1 MLAGKGEHLRG
12 GRAEAA
18 QEHPN
23 KQQNEI
29 VAVPGNNTQ
38 AKTPSRQQNNQ
49 AFAIAFS
56 VGTPGQKLA
65 DQDANDGAPGEE
77 EANHRRTRV
86 DFVGQKQAQRR
97 RFVTHRQ
104 YR

>member
-1 MLAGKGEHLRG
+1 MLAGKGEHLRVG

-29 VAVPGNNTQ
+29 VAVPGKQHAGENAQQT
-38 AKTPSRQQNNQ
+38 AKQSG
-49 AFAIAFS
+49 FAIAFS

-77 EANHRRTRV
+77 EANHRRTR
-86 DFVGQKQAQRR
+86 GLRWSETGSA
-97 RFVTHRQ
+97 
-104 YR
+104 

>member
-1 MLAGKGEHLRG
+1 MLAGKGEHLRVG

-29 VAVPGNNTQ
+29 VAVPGKQHAGENAQQT
-38 AKTPSRQQNNQ
+38 AKNNQ

-97 RFVTHRQ
+97 RL
-104 YR
+104 